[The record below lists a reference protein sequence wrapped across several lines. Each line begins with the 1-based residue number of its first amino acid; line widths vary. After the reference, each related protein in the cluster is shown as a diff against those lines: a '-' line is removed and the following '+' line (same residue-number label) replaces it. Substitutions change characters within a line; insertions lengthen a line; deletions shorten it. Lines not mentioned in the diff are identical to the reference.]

1 MGEGKAWSLP
11 WGEAASTIQKLMV
24 HRREF
29 ILQLFFHHHPDVP
42 QISLM
47 LHIWQRGADTLGGRE
62 EEGCEEDCS
71 LFSK

>member
-11 WGEAASTIQKLMV
+11 WGAAASTIQKLVV

-47 LHIWQRGADTLGGRE
+47 LHIWQRGLEGRKVGVRKIVLYFQNKE
-62 EEGCEEDCS
+62 
-71 LFSK
+71 L